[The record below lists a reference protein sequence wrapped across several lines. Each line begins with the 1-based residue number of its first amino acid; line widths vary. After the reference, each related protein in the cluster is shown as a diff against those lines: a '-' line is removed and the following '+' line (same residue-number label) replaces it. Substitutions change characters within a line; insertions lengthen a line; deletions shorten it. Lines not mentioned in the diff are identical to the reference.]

1 MTLFQHG
8 TEVREFSV
16 PNWNACIIAII
27 EDKIVIMLD
36 HIFNSGI
43 CILVPNI
50 YLMSA
55 DINILDIHFLLKS
68 LQVSFQVL

>member
-27 EDKIVIMLD
+27 EDKIV
-36 HIFNSGI
+36 NVGS
-43 CILVPNI
+43 
-50 YLMSA
+50 YL
-55 DINILDIHFLLKS
+55 
-68 LQVSFQVL
+68 